1 MRIRGEMKIFLGF
14 DDTDVLGSEMGT
26 GKLVRLYEK
35 KLPQEAKL
43 WGVIRHQLL
52 VDDRIPY
59 TSHNSPACAVVEI
72 EDAALIPRLIDLAA
86 EHLEE
91 LCCPGS
97 DPGLC
102 VAREDADLSKVVEF
116 ALACTRSVMTQ
127 AEAKAVSDEAG
138 IHLSGHGG
146 TCDGI
151 IGATAAVGLTSFGWS
166 GRLLEFGGL
175 RDLPNPIRVADLIAH
190 GILPVP
196 LDRDA
201 TVLSPESLVWTN
213 HWLRPRFWS
222 GRAILPL
229 QYTRGRWVIVGSSRP
244 IGAQVVK
251 GLKSLS
257 RRAGMMLGVGRN

>member
-1 MRIRGEMKIFLGF
+1 MKVFLGF

-26 GKLVRLYEK
+26 GKLVRLYEQ
-35 KLPQEAKL
+35 KLPPEARL
-43 WGVIRHQLL
+43 WGVVRHQLL

-72 EDAALIPRLIDLAA
+72 EDAALIPRLIDLAVA
-86 EHLEE
+86 HLEE

-116 ALACTRSVMTQ
+116 GLSCTRSVVTQ
-127 AEAKAVSDEAG
+127 AEAKAVAAEVE

-175 RDLPNPIRVADLIAH
+175 RDLPNPVKVSELIAQ

-201 TVLSPESLVWTN
+201 TVLPPETMVWTGN
-213 HWLRPRFWS
+213 WLRPRLWAGS
-222 GRAILPL
+222 AILPV
-229 QYTRGRWVIVGSSRP
+229 QYVRGRWTTLGRNRP
-244 IGAQVVK
+244 IGAHVVK
-251 GLKSLS
+251 RLKSLS
-257 RRAGMMLGVGRN
+257 RRAGMLFGVGRN